1 LVHSFILGV
10 DSAVIVRAQGGK
22 HVYNSETWEKAFFE
36 RPEQRTVALDAA
48 RGCPRHAVGLSSSQY
63 HLFGI
68 VVPMTPDAI
77 RPDDHLA
84 ELRDALAQMSFTLMA
99 VLTEV
104 AAEHDL
110 SLTQLR
116 VLGILRDREPT
127 MADLATFTGLERS
140 TISGLIDRAAQR
152 GLVTRTA
159 DPHDG
164 RSVRVT
170 LTESARRLVPH
181 VTAAIG
187 DRITPLTG
195 RLNTGEQQRLTALL
209 TKALDS

>member
-1 LVHSFILGV
+1 MTS
-10 DSAVIVRAQGGK
+10 DRDGG
-22 HVYNSETWEKAFFE
+22 
-36 RPEQRTVALDAA
+36 Q
-48 RGCPRHAVGLSSSQY
+48 
-63 HLFGI
+63 
-68 VVPMTPDAI
+68 
-77 RPDDHLA
+77 DHL
-84 ELRDALAQMSFTLMA
+84 EDLRDALVRISFALMA

-140 TISGLIDRAAQR
+140 TVSGLIDRATQR
-152 GLVTRTA
+152 GLVTKTA
-159 DPHDG
+159 DLHDG

-170 LTESARRLVPH
+170 LTESARGLVPE

-187 DRITPLTG
+187 DRIKPLI
-195 RLNTGEQQRLTALL
+195 GELSTSEQKRLTALL
-209 TKALDS
+209 TKALGV

>member
-1 LVHSFILGV
+1 
-10 DSAVIVRAQGGK
+10 
-22 HVYNSETWEKAFFE
+22 VYNSETWEKAFFE
-36 RPEQRTVALDAA
+36 RLGAKNYCTRRSP
-48 RGCPRHAVGLSSSQY
+48 GCLRPRDRLNLVRNTIYLVSSSAMPS
-63 HLFGI
+63 I
-68 VVPMTPDAI
+68 ERAE
-77 RPDDHLA
+77 DHLE
-84 ELRDALAQMSFTLMA
+84 ELRDALAQTSFTLMA

-195 RLNTGEQQRLTALL
+195 RLSTGEQQRLTALL
-209 TKALDS
+209 TKALGSRATNRQAP

>member
-1 LVHSFILGV
+1 M
-10 DSAVIVRAQGGK
+10 
-22 HVYNSETWEKAFFE
+22 
-36 RPEQRTVALDAA
+36 
-48 RGCPRHAVGLSSSQY
+48 SS
-63 HLFGI
+63 
-68 VVPMTPDAI
+68 T
-77 RPDDHLA
+77 DDHLD

-99 VLTEV
+99 VLTGV

-127 MADLATFTGLERS
+127 MAELANFTGLERS

-152 GLVTRTA
+152 GLVARIA

-170 LTESARRLVPH
+170 LTESARRLVPE
-181 VTAAIG
+181 VTTAVR
-187 DRITPLTG
+187 DRITPLTS
-195 RLNTGEQQRLTALL
+195 RLSASEQKRLTALL
-209 TKALDS
+209 VKALDA

>member
-1 LVHSFILGV
+1 
-10 DSAVIVRAQGGK
+10 
-22 HVYNSETWEKAFFE
+22 
-36 RPEQRTVALDAA
+36 
-48 RGCPRHAVGLSSSQY
+48 
-63 HLFGI
+63 
-68 VVPMTPDAI
+68 MTPDRI

-152 GLVTRTA
+152 GLVVKNRRPA
-159 DPHDG
+159 RRPLGARHPDRV
-164 RSVRVT
+164 RSAFG
-170 LTESARRLVPH
+170 SARYRS
-181 VTAAIG
+181 
-187 DRITPLTG
+187 DR
-195 RLNTGEQQRLTALL
+195 
-209 TKALDS
+209 